1 MDVTVRGYTLRMST
15 HSTEQA
21 RLAGPTGPA
30 DPEAGV
36 PSPALLASGTS
47 PVPPAADPADAATG
61 MAVPA
66 PELPGTGELT
76 VLQDL
81 HARAAGYATRARG
94 PGTLRTY
101 RSAWRA
107 WEAWCTGLGRAPLAG
122 KSRLLAMYAVYCADR
137 GLSVSSLRVHLA
149 AILAG
154 HRLAGV
160 ALEASDPRLAMVV
173 EGIVRSRGTRP
184 RR

>member
-1 MDVTVRGYTLRMST
+1 MLVQVG
-15 HSTEQA
+15 Q
-21 RLAGPTGPA
+21 GP
-30 DPEAGV
+30 DPG
-36 PSPALLASGTS
+36 GT
-47 PVPPAADPADAATG
+47 PGAA
-61 MAVPA
+61 AV
-66 PELPGTGELT
+66 

-107 WEAWCTGLGRAPLAG
+107 FKGWCAGLGRAPLSG
-122 KSRLLAMYAVYCADR
+122 NPGLLAMYAVHCADR

-149 AILAG
+149 AILAAY
-154 HRLAGV
+154 RLAGV
-160 ALEASDPRLAMVV
+160 ALDASDPRLAMVV